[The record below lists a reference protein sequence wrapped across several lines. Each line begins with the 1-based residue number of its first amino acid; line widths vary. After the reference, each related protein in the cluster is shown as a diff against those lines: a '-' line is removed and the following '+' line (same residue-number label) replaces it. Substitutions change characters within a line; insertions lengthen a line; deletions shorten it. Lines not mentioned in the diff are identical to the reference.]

1 VRAASRMGRRERISS
16 SIAGGRESRSAAAAM
31 SGAGASG
38 LWRAGEVAIP
48 DQSTE
53 IVLSIYLGQI
63 NQL

>member
-1 VRAASRMGRRERISS
+1 
-16 SIAGGRESRSAAAAM
+16 M

-53 IVLSIYLGQI
+53 IVLSLYLGQT